1 MIAVNHHTLCQLI
14 PLTETC
20 NLSFGLIFCFF
31 SSDFSEVTGEKRSS
45 ENMPPPHRLH
55 TTSTHSGH
63 AGSAPSSV
71 SLLQLLLCFTQQ
83 EQPWGSSQDLS
94 RAGDA
99 FFFFFI
105 LVISPSSASPPAS
118 ELVLTNVLSCQGSFL
133 LSFWARLC
141 YCRHFEYLTKI
152 ISIAV
157 FKKILL
163 DLVSPKLE
171 YAEPKPNH
179 LLERCLLPKQLGS
192 ISGSGTLLI
201 HPTPRVL
208 PAFSKH
214 GCCIWLFYST
224 FTQSFPFVL
233 TDSGLSWLWFSIC
246 DSSPFPFKSRDSSLT
261 SMTHLFWGWTSSRF
275 RVNSSSLNTCKSI

>member
-1 MIAVNHHTLCQLI
+1 MRNAALRTRHLHTASTPPPPTLAMQDPPPLQYLCY
-14 PLTETC
+14 
-20 NLSFGLIFCFF
+20 NFC
-31 SSDFSEVTGEKRSS
+31 SVSHSRSS
-45 ENMPPPHRLH
+45 HEAALRTLVGPVML
-55 TTSTHSGH
+55 
-63 AGSAPSSV
+63 
-71 SLLQLLLCFTQQ
+71 
-83 EQPWGSSQDLS
+83 
-94 RAGDA
+94 

-214 GCCIWLFYST
+214 GCCI
-224 FTQSFPFVL
+224 
-233 TDSGLSWLWFSIC
+233 
-246 DSSPFPFKSRDSSLT
+246 
-261 SMTHLFWGWTSSRF
+261 
-275 RVNSSSLNTCKSI
+275 